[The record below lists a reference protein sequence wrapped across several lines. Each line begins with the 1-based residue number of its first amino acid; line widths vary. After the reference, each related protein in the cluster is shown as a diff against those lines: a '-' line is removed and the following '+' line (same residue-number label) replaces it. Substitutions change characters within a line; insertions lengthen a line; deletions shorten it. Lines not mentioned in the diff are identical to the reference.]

1 MKPKPTLPTPP
12 MPEILTLPE
21 VCQALR
27 VSRTTVWK
35 LVRDERLPAIRLSR
49 RLKRFLRS
57 DVLALKGDK

>member
-1 MKPKPTLPTPP
+1 